1 MKIFIETDRLL
12 LREIV
17 EEDVHDFFEL
27 DSDPRVH
34 RYLGKQPVQT
44 LEQSREM
51 IRHVRQQ
58 YLDNGIGRWAVI
70 LKDSGSLAGWS
81 GLKYELAPIND
92 QNGYYDLGYRFKP
105 AFWGQGIATETAR
118 VSLRYGFEQLQLE
131 KICAAAEVANI
142 ASNIVLRKVGLQF
155 VESFTY
161 EGEACHWYELERN
174 SWQSTQSK
182 RPTT

>member
-58 YLDNGIGRWAVI
+58 YRDNGIGRWAVI
-70 LKDSGSLAGWS
+70 L
-81 GLKYELAPIND
+81 EEP
-92 QNGYYDLGYRFKP
+92 
-105 AFWGQGIATETAR
+105 
-118 VSLRYGFEQLQLE
+118 
-131 KICAAAEVANI
+131 
-142 ASNIVLRKVGLQF
+142 
-155 VESFTY
+155 
-161 EGEACHWYELERN
+161 
-174 SWQSTQSK
+174 
-182 RPTT
+182 